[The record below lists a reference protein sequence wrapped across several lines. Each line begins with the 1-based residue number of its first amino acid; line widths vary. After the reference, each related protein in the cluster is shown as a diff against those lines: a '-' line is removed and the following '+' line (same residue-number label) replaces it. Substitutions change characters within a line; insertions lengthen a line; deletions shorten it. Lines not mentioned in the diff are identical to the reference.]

1 MAEKEHPMAR
11 KPSKKAWQ
19 DRPTVPVPEAAE
31 ILGIGRGTA
40 FKAANDGEL
49 KVLKFGR
56 RMVVPTSELKRML
69 GIEEPRP
76 AA

>member
-1 MAEKEHPMAR
+1 MSR
-11 KPSKKAWQ
+11 KPTKKTWQ
-19 DRPTVPVPEAAE
+19 DRPTVQVPEAAE

-40 FKAANDGEL
+40 FAAAASGEL

-56 RMVVPTSELKRML
+56 RMVVPTAELKRLL
-69 GIEEPRP
+69 GIDEKP